1 MMRVGA
7 GDRTETTTVR
17 AGDSSDTTAKR
28 NNGVRRSSKR
38 KTPSS
43 TTGTEHI
50 PQAEE
55 TKEDSV
61 TQVPN
66 APPAISENE
75 TMLIAISETEA
86 PEAGNVIPDKLGL
99 TRTVMEQIS
108 ALDKYRQESR
118 GDTALTAE
126 QYAKKLVPIYNTMQT
141 ELEVVAQRL
150 AFFRVWLYALMMYV
164 LGGSGFQKL
173 VADGSIVDSSS
184 HRDSEHLELWRWFI
198 EHDLDVKVRK
208 ALTGRRNQLTLADI
222 RHAHRIVSKDG
233 KLYILP
239 CLAVCFYILWLRL
252 IKLLVILQ

>member
-1 MMRVGA
+1 MRGGVG
-7 GDRTETTTVR
+7 DHSDTTTVR
-17 AGDSSDTTAKR
+17 SSDTTTKR

-38 KTPSS
+38 KTQTS

-50 PQAEE
+50 LQAEV

-66 APPAISENE
+66 APPAIGENKA
-75 TMLIAISETEA
+75 MLIAI
-86 PEAGNVIPDKLGL
+86 EAGNVIPDKLGL
-99 TRTVMEQIS
+99 TGTIMEQIS

-126 QYAKKLVPIYNTMQT
+126 QYAKKLVPIYNTMQA
-141 ELEVVAQRL
+141 ELEVMAQRL
-150 AFFRVWLYALMMYV
+150 AFFRVWLHALMMYV

-173 VADGSIVDSSS
+173 VADGSIVQSSS

-198 EHDLDVKVRK
+198 EHDLDVKVRN
-208 ALTGRRNQLTLADI
+208 ALAGRRNTLTLADI
-222 RHAHRIVSKDG
+222 RHAHKILSKDG

-239 CLAVCFYILWLRL
+239 C
-252 IKLLVILQ
+252 